1 MTPEERKKIAY
12 DYMVQGYNC
21 CQSTVLA
28 FKDIFPVDEVGLEK
42 ITMSMGGGVGQMR
55 DVCGAVSGMALVL
68 GAVYGCEGVDK
79 EKKADLNN
87 RVKALGASFKKTNG
101 STICRE
107 LTGLSETCTTPIKRE
122 DGRDC
127 KDFVAD
133 FVKEIAEYLEEN
145 K

>member
-28 FKDIFPVDEVGLEK
+28 FKDILPIDAKELEK
-42 ITMSMGGGVGQMR
+42 MTSSMGGGVGQMR
-55 DVCGAVSGMALVL
+55 SVCGAVSGMALVMGML
-68 GAVYGCEGVDK
+68 KGCTGTDKDEKAAVNTMIKEYGAK
-79 EKKADLNN
+79 FKA
-87 RVKALGASFKKTNG
+87 ANG
-101 STICRE
+101 SIDCFD
-107 LTGLSETCTTPIKRE
+107 LTGLSETNKTPIKRE

-133 FVKEIAEYLEEN
+133 FVYEIAKTL
-145 K
+145 